1 MATIIDLQTVA
12 TAALADA
19 KTAVAAVKSELAA
32 AEAVVA
38 TKGVQLTQSQM
49 AHDAI
54 AVAHAAATGA
64 MSVAPKVATVW
75 TDIKATVSTVA
86 PWAGG
91 VGAVGLG
98 LYAHYGLKLF

>member
-19 KTAVAAVKSELAA
+19 KTAVAAAKSELAA
-32 AEAVVA
+32 AEAAVA
-38 TKGVQLTQSQM
+38 AKADQLANGKA

-64 MSVAPKVATVW
+64 MRVAPTAESLLAKVKPYV
-75 TDIKATVSTVA
+75 I
-86 PWAGG
+86 PG
-91 VGAVGLG
+91 GAVLAAGAA
-98 LYAHYGLKLF
+98 YAHWGLKLF